1 MRGQEVLQ
9 RESEIRRAGVA
20 LGLEERDLIDA
31 ALDQAKA
38 DISGTV
44 DGRGA
49 RGRQARATTMNRA
62 RAVFVTQDHAA
73 RLNAADVHR
82 QLAVDEH
89 PHVVVTAE
97 RELLATVVLKEIVE
111 LGGEVK
117 VVTFVQVLTEAI
129 RIVVER

>member
-1 MRGQEVLQ
+1 MSGQEVLQ

-38 DISGTV
+38 DISGAV

-73 RLNAADVHR
+73 RLNAVNAADVHR

-89 PHVVVTAE
+89 PDVVVTAE
-97 RELLATVVLKEIVE
+97 R
-111 LGGEVK
+111 
-117 VVTFVQVLTEAI
+117 
-129 RIVVER
+129 